1 MMQIYC
7 YLTILQIEITFLYR
21 HMTIFNFLSK
31 LMDTLI
37 DRIKMI
43 IEAKGYSPRAFA
55 IAIGFNYST
64 LNNYLTGRRSTI
76 DSELIEKVLTSF
88 DDISAEWLLRGKGDI
103 LIQKEETEPGMDK
116 LKSIVYTIANLQDEI
131 NEKTMLTQRLLEEN
145 QKLKGEL
152 AMLKNERN
160 IG

>member
-1 MMQIYC
+1 MMQIYY

-76 DSELIEKVLTSF
+76 DSELIEKALTSF
-88 DDISAEWLLRGKGDI
+88 DDISAEWLLRGKGSM

-131 NEKTMLTQRLLEEN
+131 NEKTVLTQRLLEEN

>member
-1 MMQIYC
+1 MTNNN
-7 YLTILQIEITFLYR
+7 TINGRIREI
-21 HMTIFNFLSK
+21 ILSAGITDSVFAK
-31 LMDTLI
+31 
-37 DRIKMI
+37 RI
-43 IEAKGYSPRAFA
+43 GVTQSV
-55 IAIGFNYST
+55 IASMFQRGTEPSA
-64 LNNYLTGRRSTI
+64 
-76 DSELIEKVLTSF
+76 KVLTSILLTYE
-88 DDISAEWLLRGKGDI
+88 DISAEWLLRGKGSM
-103 LIQKEETEPGMDK
+103 LLQKEETEPGMDK

>member
-1 MMQIYC
+1 M
-7 YLTILQIEITFLYR
+7 
-21 HMTIFNFLSK
+21 
-31 LMDTLI
+31 I
-37 DRIKMI
+37 DRIKEVI
-43 IEAKGYSPRAFA
+43 AYSGLSDRAFA
-55 IAIGFNYST
+55 LKCGIKQNT
-64 LNNYLTGRRSTI
+64 LSRQLGGVSEVSASTI
-76 DSELIEKVLTSF
+76 NAILDNYQE
-88 DDISAEWLLRGKGDI
+88 ISAEWLLRRKGSM
-103 LIQKEETEPGMDK
+103 LLQKEETEPGMDK

>member
-1 MMQIYC
+1 MI
-7 YLTILQIEITFLYR
+7 
-21 HMTIFNFLSK
+21 N
-31 LMDTLI
+31 
-37 DRIKMI
+37 RIKEVI
-43 IEAKGYSPRAFA
+43 TYSGLSERGFA
-55 IAIGFNYST
+55 IKWGLKPTTINNQLIGKREISLATIIAIS
-64 LNNYLTGRRSTI
+64 S
-76 DSELIEKVLTSF
+76 SF
-88 DDISAEWLLRGKGDI
+88 EEISAEWLLRGTGSM

>member
-7 YLTILQIEITFLYR
+7 YLTILQIGITFLYR

-76 DSELIEKVLTSF
+76 DSELIEKALTSF

-160 IG
+160 IE

>member
-1 MMQIYC
+1 MI
-7 YLTILQIEITFLYR
+7 
-21 HMTIFNFLSK
+21 N
-31 LMDTLI
+31 
-37 DRIKMI
+37 RIKEVI
-43 IEAKGYSPRAFA
+43 ALSELSDRAFA
-55 IAIGFNYST
+55 IKCGIKQNT
-64 LNNYLTGRRSTI
+64 LSRQLGGVSEVSASTI
-76 DSELIEKVLTSF
+76 NAILDNYEE
-88 DDISAEWLLRGKGDI
+88 ISAEWLLRGKGSM
-103 LIQKEETEPGMDK
+103 LLQKEETEPGMDK

>member
-1 MMQIYC
+1 M
-7 YLTILQIEITFLYR
+7 LS
-21 HMTIFNFLSK
+21 IFGYINFIVAF
-31 LMDTLI
+31 MI
-37 DRIKMI
+37 NRIKEVI
-43 IEAKGYSPRAFA
+43 ALSGLSDRAFA
-55 IAIGFNYST
+55 IKCGIKQNT
-64 LNNYLTGRRSTI
+64 LSRQLGGVSEVSASTI
-76 DSELIEKVLTSF
+76 NAILDNYEE
-88 DDISAEWLLRGKGDI
+88 ISAEWLLRGKGSM
-103 LIQKEETEPGMDK
+103 LLQKEETEPGMGK

>member
-1 MMQIYC
+1 MI
-7 YLTILQIEITFLYR
+7 
-21 HMTIFNFLSK
+21 N
-31 LMDTLI
+31 
-37 DRIKMI
+37 RIKEVI
-43 IEAKGYSPRAFA
+43 ALSGLSDRAFA
-55 IAIGFNYST
+55 IKCGIKQNT
-64 LNNYLTGRRSTI
+64 LSRQLGEVSEVSASTI
-76 DSELIEKVLTSF
+76 NAILDNYEE
-88 DDISAEWLLRGKGDI
+88 ISAEWLLRGKGSM
-103 LIQKEETEPGMDK
+103 LLQKEETEPGMDK

>member
-1 MMQIYC
+1 MNNC
-7 YLTILQIEITFLYR
+7 SKEGILQRINELREYTG
-21 HMTIFNFLSK
+21 MSK
-31 LMDTLI
+31 STL
-37 DRIKMI
+37 
-43 IEAKGYSPRAFA
+43 AAS
-55 IAIGFNYST
+55 IGMEQTT
-64 LNNYLTGRRSTI
+64 LNNQFLGKRAISI
-76 DSELIEKVLTSF
+76 DLVIGALKSF
-88 DDISAEWLLRGKGDI
+88 EEISAEWLLRGTGSM

>member
-7 YLTILQIEITFLYR
+7 YLTILQIGITFLYR

-76 DSELIEKVLTSF
+76 DSELIEKALTSF

>member
-1 MMQIYC
+1 
-7 YLTILQIEITFLYR
+7 
-21 HMTIFNFLSK
+21 MTIFNFLSK

-76 DSELIEKVLTSF
+76 DSELIEKALTSF
-88 DDISAEWLLRGKGDI
+88 DDISAEWLLRGKGQMLLSEVTPDPNI
-103 LIQKEETEPGMDK
+103 EQMKRLVDTITTLQGIITEQTKTNQLLTEE
-116 LKSIVYTIANLQDEI
+116 LKKA
-131 NEKTMLTQRLLEEN
+131 
-145 QKLKGEL
+145 KGEL
-152 AMLKNERN
+152 TMLKNERN
-160 IG
+160 VG

>member
-1 MMQIYC
+1 MFGYI
-7 YLTILQIEITFLYR
+7 
-21 HMTIFNFLSK
+21 NFIVVF
-31 LMDTLI
+31 MI
-37 DRIKMI
+37 NRIKEVI
-43 IEAKGYSPRAFA
+43 ALSGLSDRAFA
-55 IAIGFNYST
+55 IKCGIKQNT
-64 LNNYLTGRRSTI
+64 LSRQLGGVSEVSASTI
-76 DSELIEKVLTSF
+76 NAILDNYEE
-88 DDISAEWLLRGKGDI
+88 ISAEWLLRGKGSM
-103 LIQKEETEPGMDK
+103 LLQKEETEPGMDK